1 MISSTDIRD
10 YLESEKYDFKTFP
23 IKLTDAEATVIN
35 NLQVAKQSYFE
46 YFGGINLLDFEDFF
60 SKIGNDLKS
69 VKIIEKVIR
78 KITKK
83 VLSGFGMDHFWISVR
98 AALPSSRYDV
108 PRWHYDGPYFSNIT
122 QQAKFAMILKG
133 PGTLF
138 IKKSKKVV
146 ESYNKI
152 LDQSRKEFSE
162 ILGKNKIDLKDYKA
176 QFEVQNKNDEKYRL
190 KFAKE
195 LSKYKVKQIKNNKGV
210 IFWGGKNWNVVSALH
225 SEPKIDQPRL
235 FISIL
240 PGTKEMI
247 EEYEN
252 TLKEFN
258 KSIK

>member
-10 YLESEKYDFKTFP
+10 YLKSEKYDFKTFP
-23 IKLTDAEATVIN
+23 IKLTDSESNVIN

-46 YFGGINLLDFEDFF
+46 HFGDLNLLDFEDFF

-98 AALPSSRYDV
+98 AVLPSSRFDI
-108 PRWHYDGPYFSNIT
+108 PRWHYDGTYFENIT

-152 LDQSRKEFSE
+152 LDQSSKEFRE
-162 ILGKNKIDLKDYKA
+162 ILDKNKIDFKDYKA
-176 QFEVQNKNDEKYRL
+176 QFEVQHKNDEKYRP
-190 KFAKE
+190 KFVKE

-210 IFWGGKNWNVVSALH
+210 IFWGGKNRNVVSALH

-247 EEYEN
+247 EERVN
-252 TLKEFN
+252 AQKEFT